1 MRQHGKFWCCLFCMV
16 GVNMELSMI
25 QILKMKQSVER
36 ILHVPGNYKGGILEM
51 AIVVDCSLDKEAARE
66 TIKTL
71 VKALKSHSETFRNV
85 RLNVIWW
92 KSDEEIVTEVLPM
105 PVLQMGTPFENY
117 EQCKTEKTFDGLLEN
132 LKLFQA
138 RSKLILF
145 VGDGAFVVA
154 DEEKCMESLKPF
166 LGRKMLLLLDEVSD
180 AVEKLALKA
189 RMITQEV

>member
-1 MRQHGKFWCCLFCMV
+1 
-16 GVNMELSMI
+16 MELSMI

-51 AIVVDCSLDKEAARE
+51 AIVVDCGLEKEAAKE

-105 PVLQMGTPFENY
+105 PVMQMGTPFESY
-117 EQCKTEKTFDGLLEN
+117 EQRKEEKSLDTLLGN

-138 RSKLILF
+138 RSKLILLI
-145 VGDGAFVVA
+145 GDGTFKIA

-180 AVEKLALKA
+180 GVERLALKA

>member
-1 MRQHGKFWCCLFCMV
+1 M
-16 GVNMELSMI
+16 
-25 QILKMKQSVER
+25 
-36 ILHVPGNYKGGILEM
+36 
-51 AIVVDCSLDKEAARE
+51 
-66 TIKTL
+66 
-71 VKALKSHSETFRNV
+71 
-85 RLNVIWW
+85 
-92 KSDEEIVTEVLPM
+92 
-105 PVLQMGTPFENY
+105 
-117 EQCKTEKTFDGLLEN
+117 EN
-132 LKLFQA
+132 LKIIQP